1 MKITSIKTKKVE
13 LELKE
18 PFVTAALSRTS
29 QPTILVK
36 VETDEGIIGYGESVP
51 TRHIV
56 GESPDSIEII
66 IKEIENK
73 IKGENPLD
81 IESIHRTMDKFIV
94 GNNGAKAGIDIALYD
109 IKGKLMNQPL
119 YKVLGGFSNQIESD
133 VTLSINKKEEMVE
146 SAIRYVKAG
155 FKILKV
161 KIGLEPKKDIETIK
175 MIREAVGNDII
186 IKADANQGYTVAE
199 AVNVFNELLKYDVH
213 GIEQPVPYWDI
224 NNMAEVR
231 KKTSMEIVADESV
244 KDHHDAMKF
253 IRAGA
258 CDKVNIKLTKSSG
271 IFKAE
276 KINAVCEA
284 AGIHCMVGCMVESRV
299 AITAGAHFAASKA
312 NILDADLDGYVLTKE
327 LPFVSGG
334 FTAENGLITLLDKP
348 GLGLDIEF

>member
-1 MKITSIKTKKVE
+1 
-13 LELKE
+13 
-18 PFVTAALSRTS
+18 
-29 QPTILVK
+29 
-36 VETDEGIIGYGESVP
+36 
-51 TRHIV
+51 
-56 GESPDSIEII
+56 
-66 IKEIENK
+66 
-73 IKGENPLD
+73 
-81 IESIHRTMDKFIV
+81 
-94 GNNGAKAGIDIALYD
+94 
-109 IKGKLMNQPL
+109 
-119 YKVLGGFSNQIESD
+119 
-133 VTLSINKKEEMVE
+133 
-146 SAIRYVKAG
+146 
-155 FKILKV
+155 
-161 KIGLEPKKDIETIK
+161 

-334 FTAENGLITLLDKP
+334 FTEENGLITLLDKP

>member
-56 GESPDSIEII
+56 GELPDSIEII

-146 SAIRYVKAG
+146 SAIKYVKAG

-175 MIREAVGNDII
+175 MIREAV
-186 IKADANQGYTVAE
+186 
-199 AVNVFNELLKYDVH
+199 
-213 GIEQPVPYWDI
+213 
-224 NNMAEVR
+224 
-231 KKTSMEIVADESV
+231 
-244 KDHHDAMKF
+244 
-253 IRAGA
+253 
-258 CDKVNIKLTKSSG
+258 
-271 IFKAE
+271 
-276 KINAVCEA
+276 
-284 AGIHCMVGCMVESRV
+284 
-299 AITAGAHFAASKA
+299 
-312 NILDADLDGYVLTKE
+312 
-327 LPFVSGG
+327 
-334 FTAENGLITLLDKP
+334 
-348 GLGLDIEF
+348 